1 MPDQKDVFDAINK
14 LCLQTLVECETALA
28 KQKEDNA
35 AKAKQFKEE
44 EEKKEE
50 MVRLA
55 AEWEEQEWQDIL
67 KKVQMEEQ
75 AILVDQRALEAK
87 LEAVWWLQEI
97 NNMHKEPDNDDG
109 DNVNDGEDNNNN
121 DKGSDSALG
130 ENVVCPSSYILS
142 THCANHIVRSL
153 PKSRPNVNLRK
164 KPGKGFRRWLT
175 VWQSTLNIE

>member
-1 MPDQKDVFDAINK
+1 M
-14 LCLQTLVECETALA
+14 A

-87 LEAVWWLQEI
+87 LEAV
-97 NNMHKEPDNDDG
+97 
-109 DNVNDGEDNNNN
+109 
-121 DKGSDSALG
+121 
-130 ENVVCPSSYILS
+130 
-142 THCANHIVRSL
+142 
-153 PKSRPNVNLRK
+153 
-164 KPGKGFRRWLT
+164 
-175 VWQSTLNIE
+175 